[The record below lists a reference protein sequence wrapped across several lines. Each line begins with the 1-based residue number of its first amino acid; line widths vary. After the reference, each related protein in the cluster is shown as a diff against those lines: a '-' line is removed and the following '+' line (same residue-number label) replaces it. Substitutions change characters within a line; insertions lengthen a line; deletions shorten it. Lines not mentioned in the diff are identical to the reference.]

1 MLALVLAMALCLC
14 VCLSVT
20 SWSSIETA
28 ELIGNLGT
36 FKNKGSFLW
45 NFAPNSRL
53 RKFRHDRSITRL
65 QRYDDSTDFFSKW
78 RPSAILKITKIIFNF
93 YSWLIF
99 SSSVVFCGDLGWNTG
114 WAVKEFSCKGLFIAH
129 KLNWTGVRGLEF
141 VRCEHVFKTGVQ
153 LSSYLWTRRK
163 RSTNI
168 LFVAA
173 LPPLKDV
180 QAQDDLTYEVCSQ
193 RNVYS
198 RVKCLILLVTAKD

>member
-28 ELIGNLGT
+28 ELIGLVFVMEAKEIWVPLKIRVAFFGT
-36 FKNKGSFLW
+36 LPQTLDW
-45 NFAPNSRL
+45 ENFATIG
-53 RKFRHDRSITRL
+53 RSPGCRGMTI
-65 QRYDDSTDFFSKW
+65 QRFFSKW

-141 VRCEHVFKTGVQ
+141 VRCEHVSKLEFSWVRICEQ
-153 LSSYLWTRRK
+153 DV
-163 RSTNI
+163 N
-168 LFVAA
+168 VA
-173 LPPLKDV
+173 
-180 QAQDDLTYEVCSQ
+180 
-193 RNVYS
+193 RIF
-198 RVKCLILLVTAKD
+198 CL